1 MKEKA
6 FIVLVCVFGFAAVS
20 YGMIEKNNEVFVI
33 GLVFLIGGYL
43 LIRKKLKA
51 WSREKVGDGS

>member
-6 FIVLVCVFGFAAVS
+6 FIVLVCIVGLAAVF
-20 YGMIEKNNEVFVI
+20 YGMIEKNHAVFVI

-43 LIRKKLKA
+43 GIRKKLKA
-51 WSREKVGDGS
+51 SMREKKEDRS